1 MAGASGSVGS
11 DVGSAHI
18 PDPLKFPTRA
28 RATPVMETGP
38 VVLVG
43 VPPPCAVS
51 PAGAPVRKACFLAAP
66 PKAVRSRRNVRFG
79 PSDLTAIGGVRKS
92 LVFGTHTF

>member
-66 PKAVRSRRNVRFG
+66 RKAGAGARVVRPAPAG
-79 PSDLTAIGGVRKS
+79 QA
-92 LVFGTHTF
+92 